1 MTGPTCESGQ
11 VVQFRERSV
20 PASMVAKRA
29 AGSAPVLHW
38 MLVFGRGEVSS
49 LF

>member
-1 MTGPTCESGQ
+1 MTGPTCDSGQ

-20 PASMVAKRA
+20 PASMVAKGA

-38 MLVFGRGEVSS
+38 MLCFWKRRD
-49 LF
+49 